1 MVRRR
6 LAGVLLSAV
15 MLCSITSCS
24 MISDSTKIVDELDSE
39 GYEVEQVDD
48 NTFYV
53 TEDGIDY
60 YYDCWFNKP
69 FFRKAVL
76 VMETGMESG
85 NEMEITIC
93 KERINRM
100 SVLGIRP
107 YTKTFPNGN
116 VYEGKDMYLF
126 EFKHDFSDDNIT
138 NDRGFHDTHRD
149 YASFNR
155 YYLTPDELQEIYDRG
170 LELEKEF

>member
-6 LAGVLLSAV
+6 LLGVLLSAV
-15 MLCSITSCS
+15 MICSVTSCN
-24 MISDSTKIVDELDSE
+24 MISDSTNIVEELDSK

-53 TEDGIDY
+53 SGDGVDY

-76 VMETGMESG
+76 VMETGRESG
-85 NEMEITIC
+85 YEMEISIS
-93 KERINRM
+93 KEKNNRM
-100 SVLGIRP
+100 SVLCVRP
-107 YTKTFPNGN
+107 CTETFANGN
-116 VYEGKDMYLF
+116 VSHFNEMMKF
-126 EFKHDFSDDNIT
+126 EFKDDFTDGNLT
-138 NDRGFHDTHRD
+138 NDRGFHDMHSD
-149 YASFNR
+149 YRGFNEL
-155 YYLTPDELQEIYDRG
+155 YLTPEELQEIYNRG

>member
-76 VMETGMESG
+76 VFETGRESG
-85 NEMEITIC
+85 NEMEISIC
-93 KERINRM
+93 KEKLNRM
-100 SVLGIRP
+100 SVLCVRP
-107 YTKTFPNGN
+107 YTKTFANGN
-116 VYEGKDMYLF
+116 VYEGKDIYLF
-126 EFKHDFSDDNIT
+126 QFKNDFSDENLT
-138 NDRGFHDTHRD
+138 NDRGFHDTHGD
-149 YASFNR
+149 YQSFMNWCM
-155 YYLTPDELQEIYDRG
+155 TAEELQEIYDRG